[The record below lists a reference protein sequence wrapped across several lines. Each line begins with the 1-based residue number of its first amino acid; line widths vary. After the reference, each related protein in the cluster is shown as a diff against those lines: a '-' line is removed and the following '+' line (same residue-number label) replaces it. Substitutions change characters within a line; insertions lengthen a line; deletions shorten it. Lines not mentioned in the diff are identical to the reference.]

1 MNLRYRMEVNNRN
14 RSYVVYDTKLFT
26 NDFPEGRH
34 VHSFS
39 GAEPNRF
46 DSLVK
51 SAKQEYDIAPQNI
64 LYL

>member
-14 RSYVVYDTKLFT
+14 RSYVVYDTKLFAI
-26 NDFPEGRH
+26 DFPEGKH